1 MCARLQTAFVAPALS
16 PFEETDAVA
25 RDATGITRPSDSAR
39 GVFISVSERQK
50 DALARPFK
58 ELLAK
63 NGIRGFIVSDEPR
76 PEGAWTPEEK
86 VDAYLDLSDAVVV
99 FATGDL
105 EAGGDRYTRPN
116 IGDEIGRARSKAHL
130 RDRVSVLKEH
140 GVILPSNI
148 DPAYEALDPASPDEA
163 FLHALVQLQAWG
175 LPDPRPPGPVP
186 SSTSDVEAPRSGGSG
201 AVPPM
206 RYTRTSDR
214 VTIAYSVTGNGPAL
228 IALPSIPFSN
238 VLAQWRI
245 PPLRTAY
252 RRLADDVRLVL
263 YDGRGTGQSQRDV
276 TDLGLE
282 ATLRDL
288 DAVVDHVGAERFAL
302 LGYYYT
308 TFTAVAYAARHPE
321 RVTHLVLFAGAIRG
335 EELMTTQENRTLLTL
350 VDRDWDFFIDSAAR
364 TWMGWSMAQESHLV
378 ADAFRSATSP
388 TLWRAYLEAGRAMD
402 VSSFVAS
409 VTAPTLVLHRQGERQ
424 LPLETSRRLAGALP
438 NGRLLPLEGSA
449 AGLFFDDPVG
459 DAEAI
464 LSFLTEEGAE
474 A

>member
-1 MCARLQTAFVAPALS
+1 
-16 PFEETDAVA
+16 
-25 RDATGITRPSDSAR
+25 
-39 GVFISVSERQK
+39 
-50 DALARPFK
+50 
-58 ELLAK
+58 
-63 NGIRGFIVSDEPR
+63 
-76 PEGAWTPEEK
+76 
-86 VDAYLDLSDAVVV
+86 
-99 FATGDL
+99 
-105 EAGGDRYTRPN
+105 
-116 IGDEIGRARSKAHL
+116 
-130 RDRVSVLKEH
+130 
-140 GVILPSNI
+140 
-148 DPAYEALDPASPDEA
+148 
-163 FLHALVQLQAWG
+163 
-175 LPDPRPPGPVP
+175 
-186 SSTSDVEAPRSGGSG
+186 
-201 AVPPM
+201 M